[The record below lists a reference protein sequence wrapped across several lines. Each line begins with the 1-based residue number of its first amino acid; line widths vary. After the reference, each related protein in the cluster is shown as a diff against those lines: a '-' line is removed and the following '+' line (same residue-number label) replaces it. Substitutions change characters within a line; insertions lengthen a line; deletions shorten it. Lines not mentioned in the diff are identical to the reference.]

1 MGAMVATRAGCAI
14 RDLPMSWR
22 DKPQFRRLPAVRSPA
37 VSVARVSVV
46 LADDH
51 VVVRRGL
58 RMLLEAEAG
67 FEVVAEAGDADA
79 ALAAAAAERPDVLLL
94 DLNMPGRPSLDVL
107 AELYEAAPDVG
118 VVVLTM
124 EQDPALAHR
133 ALELGVRGY
142 VLKQAVD
149 EELVAAIEAVAG
161 GGAHVSAEV
170 EAALR
175 SGLDGDGPPD
185 GLTEREAEVL
195 QLAALGHTNPEI
207 AERLGIS
214 VRTVESH
221 RTHIQQKT
229 MVSSRPELVRYALD
243 HGLI

>member
-1 MGAMVATRAGCAI
+1 VGEVPIA
-14 RDLPMSWR
+14 
-22 DKPQFRRLPAVRSPA
+22 
-37 VSVARVSVV
+37 VV

-51 VVVRRGL
+51 VVVRHGL
-58 RMLLEAEAG
+58 RMLLEQNPTT
-67 FEVVAEAGDADA
+67 EVVGEAGDADA
-79 ALAAAAAERPDVLLL
+79 ALEATAAARPDVLLL
-94 DLNMPGRPSLDVL
+94 DLNMPGRPSLEMLGDL
-107 AELYEAAPDVG
+107 QAAAPGVG

-124 EQDPALAHR
+124 EKDPAMARR
-133 ALELGVRGY
+133 AVELGARGY
-142 VLKQAVD
+142 VLKQAVE

-161 GGAHVSAEV
+161 GGSHLSPEI

-175 SGLDGDGPPD
+175 RPEEPSGPPD
-185 GLTEREAEVL
+185 GLTGREAQVL
-195 QLAALGHTNPEI
+195 ALAALGHTNPEI
-207 AERLGIS
+207 AEQLGIS